1 MIYPFAKIILPA
13 VLLAAAL
20 LVGEAT
26 AQQDDPP
33 KIVDIRVGFNNR
45 YKVGNWVPV
54 KITFRGGSR
63 RLTGAVTLSVPDGDG
78 IPSSVTTPGNRPLL
92 VMPGLET
99 SVTLF
104 ARFGRVD
111 STALVRFHVDG
122 KVPAK
127 REYESRF
134 DTAGDGYYLEAAS
147 ATQPLYL
154 VIGAGGMGVEKAV
167 ALANQ
172 HEEDLEPLVVHMD
185 NLEQLP
191 TRWYGYEGVDA
202 VVLSTSRPELY
213 SKLQGEDDARL
224 AALDEWIR
232 MGGRLVLSV
241 GANGED
247 VLGAGMPLTRFAP
260 GKLDRMFNLRHSRG
274 WESYA
279 GGSQSFPESGRKG
292 DGDKNDGGMS
302 VPWLKDIRGKVEAWE
317 ADLPLIVRSPHG
329 FGQIVFIAADLDRE
343 PMSKWAERGRLMANI
358 LGTSIS
364 SNEKSD
370 TDTAIAHYG
379 FQDIS
384 GQLRSALDRFTGV
397 RLVPFGVVIALVIIY
412 IVLIGPVDYFFLKK
426 VVGRMQWT
434 WITFP
439 LVVLVF
445 CVGAYYLA
453 YYLKGDQLRVNQVD
467 LVDVDTDS
475 GFVRGTSW
483 ANIFSPRM
491 EAYNLSFQPNAPDGK
506 PATDARR
513 LTAWLGLPGS
523 GLGGMNQHTGAGSAW
538 QNGYGFTP
546 DLDAMLGVPIQ
557 VWSTKSITG
566 RWYAQCDVFPQARLG
581 LDDDMLAGRITN
593 TLDFPLH
600 NCMVAYDRWVYEFG
614 SIEPGQS
621 VRIKDA
627 KSTKSLKTLLTGRR
641 AVASDNE
648 KQVQQQATP
657 YEADN
662 TNIDYIM
669 RQMMFFKASGGR
681 SYSHLT
687 NNYQPFV
694 DFSDMIKL
702 DRAVLV
708 AFAPAASANTNQSG
722 ALLLRDG
729 EPIASAADQHKT
741 IYRFVFEVK
750 ADDDKNAK
758 SD

>member
-247 VLGAGMPLTRFAP
+247 VLGAGMPLTRC
-260 GKLDRMFNLRHSRG
+260 S
-274 WESYA
+274 
-279 GGSQSFPESGRKG
+279 
-292 DGDKNDGGMS
+292 
-302 VPWLKDIRGKVEAWE
+302 
-317 ADLPLIVRSPHG
+317 
-329 FGQIVFIAADLDRE
+329 
-343 PMSKWAERGRLMANI
+343 
-358 LGTSIS
+358 TC
-364 SNEKSD
+364 
-370 TDTAIAHYG
+370 DTAAVGNPTPADH
-379 FQDIS
+379 S
-384 GQLRSALDRFTGV
+384 
-397 RLVPFGVVIALVIIY
+397 PFPKAAA
-412 IVLIGPVDYFFLKK
+412 
-426 VVGRMQWT
+426 R
-434 WITFP
+434 
-439 LVVLVF
+439 
-445 CVGAYYLA
+445 
-453 YYLKGDQLRVNQVD
+453 
-467 LVDVDTDS
+467 
-475 GFVRGTSW
+475 
-483 ANIFSPRM
+483 
-491 EAYNLSFQPNAPDGK
+491 
-506 PATDARR
+506 ATVTKT
-513 LTAWLGLPGS
+513 TAACP
-523 GLGGMNQHTGAGSAW
+523 
-538 QNGYGFTP
+538 
-546 DLDAMLGVPIQ
+546 
-557 VWSTKSITG
+557 
-566 RWYAQCDVFPQARLG
+566 
-581 LDDDMLAGRITN
+581 
-593 TLDFPLH
+593 
-600 NCMVAYDRWVYEFG
+600 
-614 SIEPGQS
+614 
-621 VRIKDA
+621 
-627 KSTKSLKTLLTGRR
+627 
-641 AVASDNE
+641 
-648 KQVQQQATP
+648 
-657 YEADN
+657 
-662 TNIDYIM
+662 
-669 RQMMFFKASGGR
+669 
-681 SYSHLT
+681 SH
-687 NNYQPFV
+687 
-694 DFSDMIKL
+694 
-702 DRAVLV
+702 
-708 AFAPAASANTNQSG
+708 G
-722 ALLLRDG
+722 
-729 EPIASAADQHKT
+729 
-741 IYRFVFEVK
+741 
-750 ADDDKNAK
+750 
-758 SD
+758 